1 MDNTIS
7 ELDYDTY
14 MGAFYDAT
22 GEVYSGSYV
31 DDWVEGWDRT
41 QLEAIYELGFINY
54 SESYRG
60 PRYDSFYYSDW
71 SYFFDIVMEQTW
83 EEIEAEWGQY
93 SIVMQ
98 RMGIVR
104 DAILA
109 TGYVF

>member
-1 MDNTIS
+1 
-7 ELDYDTY
+7 
-14 MGAFYDAT
+14 
-22 GEVYSGSYV
+22 
-31 DDWVEGWDRT
+31 
-41 QLEAIYELGFINY
+41 
-54 SESYRG
+54 
-60 PRYDSFYYSDW
+60 
-71 SYFFDIVMEQTW
+71 MEQTW